1 MVSVEVRGN
10 DVNQALRKLKKALN
24 REGLFRELKMR
35 RYCEK
40 PFEKRQRKVREA
52 ERRARKASYSANSN
66 Y

>member
-24 REGLFRELKMR
+24 RESLFRELKMR

-40 PFEKRQRKVREA
+40 PFEKRQRKRREA
-52 ERRARKASYSANSN
+52 ERRTRKSSYSAN